1 MVVFDYLRYV
11 RIAERNRE
19 RLESVYKFEE
29 ADRIPVIIGL
39 GGPYYAW
46 LFGYTLM
53 EYYSSF
59 KVMVDV
65 QLMGLKWR
73 FETLQDDVVNISVH
87 LDVGAISEG
96 IVFNCRI
103 IMPDEKHPWRS
114 PWIVPRIHSLEDIDR
129 LEVPDPNDHP
139 GIQAYYNRLEEFM
152 KYVKSEYKNIPVNMS
167 ELQIHPPLSAAG
179 SLLGP
184 QRLYTWLYK
193 YPSEMHKLLRKL
205 EETYCKLRKYYC
217 ERVGV
222 EADSISLC
230 DDHSGYLNRK
240 MYETFTLPYNLR
252 LFERY
257 GGRHRGL
264 HMDSRM
270 DHITD
275 IIIDVYKVKTVDVG
289 VENNLE
295 ILAEAFKGKAIF
307 NGNANWRVLMGGDLG
322 RIKAEVER
330 CIRAAGPIGG
340 YIFDNGGETYAGVP
354 PENLKYEV
362 EYAKK
367 IGVYPMRRR

>member
-1 MVVFDYLRYV
+1 MFDYSKYA

-29 ADRIPVIIGL
+29 PDRIPVMIGL

-46 LFGYTLM
+46 LFGHTLT
-53 EYYSSF
+53 EYYLNF

-73 FETLQDDVVNISVH
+73 FESLQDDVASIGVY
-87 LDVGAISEG
+87 LDLGAIAEG

-103 IMPDEKHPWRS
+103 VMPDEKYPWRS
-114 PWIVPRIHSLEDIDR
+114 PWIVPRIQSLEDIDR
-129 LEVPDPNDHP
+129 LEVPDPDGHP
-139 GIQAYYNRLEEFM
+139 GIQAYYDRLEEFV
-152 KYVKSEYKNIPVNMS
+152 KYVRSEYKNIPVNRGG
-167 ELQIHPPLSAAG
+167 LQIHPPISAAG

-184 QRLYTWLYK
+184 RRLYTWLYK

-205 EETYCKLRKYYC
+205 EETYHKLHKYCC

-222 EADSISLC
+222 EVDSISLS

-240 MYETFTLPYNLR
+240 MYESFTLPYNLR
-252 LFERY
+252 LYERY
-257 GGRHRGL
+257 GKKHRGL
-264 HMDSRM
+264 HMDSHM

-275 IIIDVYKVKTVDVG
+275 IITDVYKVNSVDVG
-289 VENNLE
+289 VENNLG
-295 ILAEAFKGKAIF
+295 ILAEAFKGKVVF
-307 NGNANWRVLMGGDLG
+307 NGNANWRVLIGGEPE

-330 CIRAAGPIGG
+330 CIYAAGPVGG

-354 PENLKYEV
+354 PENLKCEV

-367 IGVYPMRRR
+367 IGVYPMRKR